1 MALLM
6 TVAINAS
13 LSGASLPI
21 SALFA
26 GGDIP
31 KAAALGGTHHQSFQ
45 GHHQGASLGQRDLED
60 TEYFRIMILCNHIFI
75 LIYVLVTLHPQG
87 VTAHLWCGLNQ

>member
-1 MALLM
+1 MTLTM

-26 GGDIP
+26 RGDIP
-31 KAAALGGTHHQSFQ
+31 KAATLGCTHLQSFERHHQDISF
-45 GHHQGASLGQRDLED
+45 GQRDLED
-60 TEYFRIMILCNHIFI
+60 S
-75 LIYVLVTLHPQG
+75 TLE
-87 VTAHLWCGLNQ
+87 L